1 MGNENYSNNNSI
13 NEDENIE
20 LSNEYSNNI
29 EENNDD
35 NSYGLSMSN
44 INLNSSI
51 ESINEINNDNYKK
64 YYEKDKK
71 SRKINGYPINS
82 FIDTNDINIINE
94 FKCPIC
100 LDIVYKTE
108 DFFLYYLKYNNL
120 FSIKSVFNEINQ
132 QLKKEEDN
140 LDTFNENQ
148 NIKIREIEEQINES
162 LENQIKINEE
172 RDKKMLL
179 IINEA
184 FIQFK
189 DE

>member
-1 MGNENYSNNNSI
+1 MFT
-13 NEDENIE
+13 
-20 LSNEYSNNI
+20 
-29 EENNDD
+29 
-35 NSYGLSMSN
+35 
-44 INLNSSI
+44 
-51 ESINEINNDNYKK
+51 
-64 YYEKDKK
+64 
-71 SRKINGYPINS
+71 INS
-82 FIDTNDINIINE
+82 FTNTNDIIIINE
-94 FKCPIC
+94 FKYLIC

-108 DFFLYYLKYNNL
+108 IFLKCSNL

-140 LDTFNENQ
+140 LDTFNEKQ

-162 LENQIKINEE
+162 LENQIKINNE

>member
-1 MGNENYSNNNSI
+1 M
-13 NEDENIE
+13 
-20 LSNEYSNNI
+20 
-29 EENNDD
+29 
-35 NSYGLSMSN
+35 
-44 INLNSSI
+44 NLNSSI
-51 ESINEINNDNYKK
+51 ESINYINNDNYKK

-71 SRKINGYPINS
+71 RKINVYPINS

-100 LDIVYKTE
+100 LDIVYKPE
-108 DFFLYYLKYNNL
+108 ICLKCGNL

-184 FIQFK
+184 FTQFK
-189 DE
+189 D

>member
-1 MGNENYSNNNSI
+1 MGNENYSNNNSN

-100 LDIVYKTE
+100 LDIVYKPE
-108 DFFLYYLKYNNL
+108 ICLKCGNL
-120 FSIKSVFNEINQ
+120 FCKKCYQIFKLKTNVNYCPICHSINDISENISNPILNILNSFQLKCIFNGCNEIISLNTD
-132 QLKKEEDN
+132 LI
-140 LDTFNENQ
+140 EN
-148 NIKIREIEEQINES
+148 K
-162 LENQIKINEE
+162 
-172 RDKKMLL
+172 LL
-179 IINEA
+179 Y
-184 FIQFK
+184 FK
-189 DE
+189 